1 MGLFADPFEGFCVRL
16 VSAAG
21 LVRVLVFGLIAVP
34 GAASFAQDSGA
45 AEGKNPPAPPALQ
58 KPAATED
65 AGVTTVG
72 DSFLFNANVE
82 HFSASGGEPKGE
94 VTAPKGS
101 CFRVSQEIEDP
112 NDRAKRIARGTFI
125 TGVAPNWFF
134 PPFGCLDEESLR
146 KGPPAGI
153 DPALSYDVP
162 KQMIVQDR
170 DRYRYGWTYGA
181 LVTPFKFF
189 TKDRE
194 FSAGASVGPYLGYRL
209 RDRQG
214 SSSVVALAIGAATAS
229 VKTNNPDG
237 TSSTSNSTGMTVALA
252 YILDIKGTFN
262 VGAVAGTDYYSK
274 SQNIDSSGK
283 LWLGLSFGYK
293 LD

>member
-1 MGLFADPFEGFCVRL
+1 MFADSFEHFSVRP
-16 VSAAG
+16 AGARG
-21 LVRVLVFGLIAVP
+21 LVRLLVFGLIAVP
-34 GAASFAQDSGA
+34 SAASLAQASGA
-45 AEGKNPPAPPALQ
+45 AEGKTPAAAPSLQ
-58 KPAATED
+58 KPAATQD

-72 DSFLFNANVE
+72 DYFKFNANVE
-82 HFSASGGEPKGE
+82 RFSASAGEPKGE

-101 CFRVSQEIEDP
+101 CFRVSQELEDP
-112 NDRAKRIARGTFI
+112 TDRTRRIARGTFI
-125 TGVAPNWFF
+125 TGWAPNVFL

-146 KGPPAGI
+146 KGPPTGI

-162 KQMIVQDR
+162 KQMIVEER

-214 SSSVVALAIGAATAS
+214 SSSVVALAIGVAS
-229 VKTNNPDG
+229 AEVKTNNPDG

-274 SQNIDSSGK
+274 SQNIDNSGK